1 MAAIKVI
8 IIDPTGSKKVP
19 VELPDDVAMKRLIP
33 ALVTKMSLPTTQGG
47 QPLKYELDHK
57 RSGKRLGDEDT
68 LQAAG
73 VQPEDTLILLPSPTA
88 GAGATSPRLRRLQ
101 SDYERLQ
108 RLAAQSDLIRIAAAD
123 GNPPEK
129 YVIEFTCRGV
139 ERLQGGSPVYR
150 SHHQMGILLTAGYPT
165 TKPGLRFLTPIFH
178 PNILSEGEVCIG
190 PWYASKW
197 LDELV
202 FMVAE
207 MIQYKIPPT
216 RETREDVL
224 NPHAVTWLLANKPML
239 PVDNREVKST
249 GDIFDLIKIGD
260 SVSSSSPDS
269 DVLDMIKIT
278 L

>member
-19 VELPDDVAMKRLIP
+19 VELPDDVPMKRLIP

-88 GAGATSPRLRRLQ
+88 GMGATSPRLRRLQ
-101 SDYERLQ
+101 SDYERLEK
-108 RLAAQSDLIRIAAAD
+108 LVAQSDLIRIAAVT
-123 GNPPEK
+123 GNPPEI
-129 YVIEFTCRGV
+129 YVIEFTCKGV
-139 ERLQGGSPVYR
+139 ERLQNGSPVYR
-150 SHHQMGILLTAGYPT
+150 SYHQMGLQLTAGYPT

-178 PNILSEGEVCIG
+178 PNILSQGEVCIG

-202 FMVAE
+202 FMIAE

-224 NPHAVTWLLANKPML
+224 NPQAVTWLLSNKSML
-239 PVDNREVKST
+239 PVDSREIKSG
-249 GDIFDLIKIGD
+249 GDISHLIKIGD
-260 SVSSSSPDS
+260 SITGSSGDS
-269 DVLDMIKIT
+269 NVLDMIKIT
-278 L
+278 Q